1 VQAVANLAVSKSATP
16 TAVLPG
22 QVVTYVVT
30 VTNNGPSTANNVVI
44 TDVLQGNAISLTV
57 VATSSVRHRSD

>member
-1 VQAVANLAVSKSATP
+1 LVSKSATP

-30 VTNNGPSTANNVVI
+30 VTNTGPSTATNVVI

-57 VATSSVRHRSD
+57 VATSGVRQRGDWHGTA